1 MKKLVFAVALVSLG
15 ALLIP
20 ELSMAEVNLP
30 SWAGNQ
36 NLESELSSR
45 GQRVSTI
52 ISALVGILAVIGM
65 LVGAA
70 FFTMKKFDEGKLWL
84 GGGAV
89 GLVVAALVFGI
100 AGVFV

>member
-1 MKKLVFAVALVSLG
+1 MKKLVLVVALMSLG

-20 ELSMAEVNLP
+20 EISLAEVNLP

-45 GQRVSTI
+45 GQKVSTV

-84 GGGAV
+84 GGGAI
-89 GLVVAALVFGI
+89 GLVVAAVVFGI
-100 AGVFV
+100 AGIFV